1 VLVKP
6 TGERGKAIAHMEAA
20 LKATAARDEA
30 RRCAIAGLKPRPL
43 TLDIALQI
51 ADIANVPDA
60 DLEFFFFASLSFVS
74 AALGVAKRHESYQA
88 SDLKS
93 SAKRIEAAAR
103 ELEVALGASS
113 EGALGH
119 ARLCLPPPRPAT
131 LEGHIKLAHELTEA
145 AKIATRDRPGQPWI
159 QLRKLL
165 IGQFLNDVARAG
177 GRLTVSGDEGTL
189 FDVLDCLRPCLP
201 EKFRASRSTLR
212 RLWRGE
218 ARGPKQVKSEQ
229 K

>member
-6 TGERGKAIAHMEAA
+6 KGERGKAIAHMEAA
-20 LKATAARDEA
+20 LKAIAARDEA
-30 RRCAIAGLKPRPL
+30 RRCAVAGRKPRPL
-43 TLDIALQI
+43 TAGVALQI

-60 DLEFFFFASLSFVS
+60 DLESFFFASFSFVS
-74 AALGVAKRHESYQA
+74 AALGVAKRHKSYQA
-88 SDLKS
+88 SDLKN

-103 ELEVALGASS
+103 KLEAVLSAAS
-113 EGALGH
+113 EGALDH
-119 ARLCLPPPRPAT
+119 VRLCLPPPRAAT
-131 LEGHIKLAHELTEA
+131 LEEHIKLVHELTEA
-145 AKIATRDRPGQPWI
+145 AKIATCDRPGQPWV

-165 IGQFLNDVARAG
+165 IGQFLSGVARAG

-189 FDVLDCLRPCLP
+189 FDAFDCLRPCLP

-212 RLWRGE
+212 RLWRKG